1 MPINV
6 ADEFYVKRVESPT
19 AICTLTAQS
28 GVLRL
33 RPLLLFPALKQLL
46 SSLHDGWDVFAL
58 GPGQPHQSLSEKV
71 LRPILVVRPV
81 NFAEILG
88 PVVSVVELENFLG
101 GYDVVEVAENEE
113 DGEVGVQFF
122 EHRKVVDGKE
132 VEAQLL
138 AGPLFHQVQ
147 QGPQ

>member
-1 MPINV
+1 M
-6 ADEFYVKRVESPT
+6 
-19 AICTLTAQS
+19 
-28 GVLRL
+28 
-33 RPLLLFPALKQLL
+33 
-46 SSLHDGWDVFAL
+46 
-58 GPGQPHQSLSEKV
+58 
-71 LRPILVVRPV
+71 RPV